1 MDKSKSTFVVSIWLA
16 TIFPMLFFIMFWSYD
31 SFAPALGIKE
41 VLVFLGAAHVPA
53 TLLFYRDPRFRQGLA
68 ENKTL
73 FYIIPAILTVAG
85 ALVFA
90 LSPFLL
96 QGIFLCGYWCWQ
108 SYHYGKQN
116 IGVYAFTSVATT
128 GKSTDPQSKLLFVL
142 LAWVSIFGTLKVL
155 GKSAMPQEYFPI
167 FDTMHQIGMVLYLG
181 LVAYSVLLFLRNRMN
196 LFSANGVMY
205 FTLVAFFGPLYFT
218 ETIEGAF
225 LSYAIAH
232 GIQYLVFMAIIASG
246 TEKDGQASLWLNI
259 AWFVAIVVGVGLIFV
274 MPNRLSGSEFYTGE
288 MARFTID
295 LAVGAVLGAT
305 MAHFLIDAYTWKL
318 SNPTSR
324 TYILQRFKFLFA
336 KPAPAAA
343 PAEETRPAE

>member
-1 MDKSKSTFVVSIWLA
+1 MDKSKSTFVVAIWLA
-16 TIFPMLFFIMFWSYD
+16 TIFPMLFFVLFWSYD

-53 TLLFYRDPRFRQGLA
+53 TLLFYRDPRFRSGLA
-68 ENKTL
+68 ENKML
-73 FYIIPAILTVAG
+73 FYVIPVVLTLVG

-90 LSPFLL
+90 LSPLLL
-96 QGIFLCGYWCWQ
+96 QGVFLCGYWCWQ

-116 IGVYAFTSVATT
+116 IGVYAFTSVATS
-128 GKSTDPQSKLLFVL
+128 GKSTDPSSKQLFVL
-142 LAWVSIFGTLKVL
+142 LAWVSVFGTLKVL
-155 GKSAMPQEYFPI
+155 GRSAMPEEYHTYFN
-167 FDTMHQIGMVLYLG
+167 MAHGLGLVLYLG
-181 LVAYSVLLFLRNRMN
+181 LVAYAVVIFIRNRMS
-196 LFSANGVMY
+196 LFSVNGVM
-205 FTLVAFFGPLYFT
+205 FITLVAFFGPLYFT
-218 ETIEGAF
+218 DTIEGAF

-232 GIQYLVFMAIIASG
+232 GVQYLVFMAIIASG

-259 AWFVAIVVGVGLIFV
+259 GWFVLIVVGVGMIFV
-274 MPNRLSGSEFYTGE
+274 MPNRLAGSEFYTGD

-336 KPAPAAA
+336 KPAPAASKA
-343 PAEETRPAE
+343 PAEAAE

>member
-1 MDKSKSTFVVSIWLA
+1 MDKSKTRFVVAIWLA
-16 TIFPMLFFIMFWSYD
+16 TIFPMLFFVMFWSYD

-53 TLLFYRDPRFRQGLA
+53 TLLFYRDEQFRNGLA
-68 ENKTL
+68 ANRTL
-73 FYIIPAILTVAG
+73 FYTVPAVLTVSG

-90 LSPFLL
+90 FSPILL

-128 GKSTDPQSKLLFVL
+128 GKSADPASKTLFVL

-155 GKSAMPQEYFPI
+155 GKSAMPAEYFPI
-167 FDTMHQIGMVLYLG
+167 FDGMHSVGRIFYLG
-181 LVAYSVLLFLRNRMN
+181 LVAYSVVLFMRNRQA
-196 LFSANGVMY
+196 LFSATGLMY

-246 TEKDGQASLWLNI
+246 TQREGQASLWLNV
-259 AWFVAIVVGVGLIFV
+259 AWFVFIVVGVGLIFV
-274 MPNRLSGSEFYTGE
+274 MPNRLAGSAFYTGE

-318 SNPTSR
+318 SNPTAR
-324 TYILQRFKFLFA
+324 TYILKRFRFLFA
-336 KPAPAAA
+336 KPEMAPRPKPAVEAA
-343 PAEETRPAE
+343 E